1 MLIGSKSKWVWG
13 IIGAGTLITTILIFS
28 CGKQGDES
36 VKAQEIASK
45 SRQSAKQVQENLAQP
60 SVVSQ
65 RLSKA
70 LKDGKFVYLFFYE
83 SGNSDCETMGRRLDS
98 LAQTTKK
105 KVEIIKVERRD
116 PKNSDIVTS
125 LKVQAAPIPLTI
137 LYDPQSAIV
146 AFFTKAVTVEELTKA
161 FPSPKKSEALKYV
174 YQGKGVIL
182 SFSNQGMPSRKEIQ
196 TCCSQAKNE
205 LAGKAEY
212 ISIDLSDPKEA
223 GFVNELKID
232 PNTPQPVTFVINP
245 QGQLTGKYEGKV
257 QVTDLVQAATRVVK
271 SGCCPTGSGQACP
284 TPTPQKKK

>member
-1 MLIGSKSKWVWG
+1 MQNRIKSKRAGG
-13 IIGAGTLITTILIFS
+13 IIGALALVTIIFS
-28 CGKQGDES
+28 FNCGKSDEGK
-36 VKAQEIASK
+36 VKAQETTAESL
-45 SRQSAKQVQENLAQP
+45 QSTKQVKDDTTQP
-60 SVVSQ
+60 SAASQ
-65 RLSKA
+65 RLSQA

-105 KVEIIKVERRD
+105 KVEIIKVERNN
-116 PKNSDIVTS
+116 PKNNDIVTS
-125 LKVQAAPIPLTI
+125 LKAQAAPIPLTL

-196 TCCSQAKNE
+196 TCCSQAKNQ

-212 ISIDLSDPKEA
+212 INIDLSDPKEA
-223 GFVNELKID
+223 GFVKELKID

-245 QGQLTGKYEGKV
+245 QGQLTGKYDGKV
-257 QVTDLVQAATRVVK
+257 QVTDLVQAATRVVQ

-284 TPTPQKKK
+284 PPTPQKKK

>member
-1 MLIGSKSKWVWG
+1 MQTKITNRWGHGML
-13 IIGAGTLITTILIFS
+13 GALVLVMVIFNVN
-28 CGKQGDES
+28 CGKKGDGN
-36 VKAQEIASK
+36 VKAQEASAE
-45 SRQSAKQVQENLAQP
+45 SLQSTKQVKDDTTQP
-60 SVVSQ
+60 SAASQ
-65 RLSKA
+65 RLSQA

-83 SGNSDCETMGRRLDS
+83 SGNSDCETMGKRLDS

-116 PKNSDIVTS
+116 PKNNDIVTS
-125 LKVQAAPIPLTI
+125 LKAQAAPIPLTL

-196 TCCSQAKNE
+196 TCCSQAKNQ

-212 ISIDLSDPKEA
+212 INIDLSDPKEA
-223 GFVNELKID
+223 GFVKELKID

-245 QGQLTGKYEGKV
+245 QGQLTGKYDGKV
-257 QVTDLVQAATRVVK
+257 QVTDLVQAATRVVQ

-284 TPTPQKKK
+284 PPTPQKKK